1 MGRPRTRARTAQDGN
16 DGEERERG
24 ERALGAATPHVARSE
39 VRLCWPGRDDGARA
53 EAPPADLHV
62 VERHRE
68 APDVRLAHG
77 DALALAGALTR
88 EGLAGRVDLVYL
100 DPPYFSDADYSLEAR
115 LDGTADGRTRR
126 APAYGDRWAR
136 GGPAGSG
143 GLAAYLGMLAPRL
156 EALAA
161 LLAPTGTFWVHLDWR
176 ASYLVRVLLDEIF
189 GKDAFLN
196 EIVWKRAPNLGRQAA
211 SGQFGR
217 TLDTLVVYGGPDA
230 RLVPPTRPE
239 PIARGAVRFDAEGR
253 AFTTA
258 PRGDY
263 TDASVE
269 RLEAEGRIFR
279 APSGKV
285 YVKYFLQ
292 GDEETG
298 YVRERRVDALWNDIP
313 PLRHAAASERTGYP
327 TQKPVALLERV
338 LLSGSPPGGLVV
350 DAFAGSGTT
359 GEAAL
364 RTGRRAILGDGGA
377 VAIATARAR
386 LLRAGARLEVSRD
399 AALPAMDAL
408 PVVATAERGARGEAI
423 VRLVEPEEPLAWAID
438 PAPTALFP
446 FSPTWHSE
454 RSLGKRVTPAARETT
469 VAWAG
474 GPLAVQVYA
483 DDGRVGHAR
492 LEVRR

>member
-1 MGRPRTRARTAQDGN
+1 MGRPRTRARTAQA
-16 DGEERERG
+16 EEGTAGRVHG
-24 ERALGAATPHVARSE
+24 SRSE
-39 VRLCWPGRDDGARA
+39 VRLSWPGRDDPAAGG
-53 EAPPADLHV
+53 EGPPADLRV
-62 VERHRE
+62 VERARE
-68 APDVRLAHG
+68 EPNVRLFHA
-77 DALALAGALTR
+77 DALALAGALAR

-100 DPPYFSDADYSLEAR
+100 DPPYFSDADYALEAR
-115 LDGTADGRTRR
+115 LDGAADGRTRR

-136 GGPAGSG
+136 GGPGAGPG

-161 LLAPTGTFWVHLDWR
+161 LLTPTGTFWVHLDWR

-217 TLDTLVVYGGPDA
+217 TLDTLVVYGGRDA

-239 PIARGAVRFDAEGR
+239 PIARGAVRFDPEGR
-253 AFTTA
+253 PFTTA

-263 TDASVE
+263 SDASVE

-292 GDEETG
+292 GDDEGG
-298 YVRERRVDALWNDIP
+298 YFRERRVDALWNDIP

-338 LLSGSPPGGLVV
+338 LLAGSPPGGLVV

-364 RTGRRAILGDGGA
+364 RTGRRAVLGDGGA

-399 AALPAMDAL
+399 AALPATEPL
-408 PVVATAERGARGEAI
+408 PVSATAEPGARGEVV
-423 VRLVEPEEPLAWAID
+423 VRLALPEEPLAWAVD
-438 PAPTALFP
+438 PAPAPLFP
-446 FSPTWHSE
+446 FSPVWHAE
-454 RSLGKRVTPAARETT
+454 RSLGKRVTPAAREAT

-474 GPLAVQVYA
+474 GPVAVQVHA
-483 DDGRVGHAR
+483 DDGRVGHAL

>member
-1 MGRPRTRARTAQDGN
+1 MGRPRTRARTAQAEDAN
-16 DGEERERG
+16 
-24 ERALGAATPHVARSE
+24 LGAPTPARVRESRSE
-39 VRLCWPGRDDGARA
+39 VRLSWPGRDD
-53 EAPPADLHV
+53 APLGGETAPADLRV
-62 VERHRE
+62 VERSRE
-68 APDVRLAHG
+68 PPNVRLVHA
-77 DALALAGALTR
+77 DALTLAGALAG
-88 EGLAGRVDLVYL
+88 EGLAGQVDLVYL
-100 DPPYFSDADYSLEAR
+100 DPPYFSDLDYALEAR
-115 LDGTADGRTRR
+115 LDGAADGRIRR

-136 GGPAGSG
+136 GGSAAGSG
-143 GLAAYLGMLAPRL
+143 GLAGYLSMLAPRL

-161 LLAPTGTFWVHLDWR
+161 LLTPTGTFWVHLDWR

-196 EIVWKRAPNLGRQAA
+196 EIIWKRAPNLGRQAA

-217 TLDTLVVYGGPDA
+217 TLDTLVVYGGRDA

-239 PIARGAVRFDAEGR
+239 PIPRGAVRFDPEGR
-253 AFTTA
+253 PFTTA

-292 GDEETG
+292 GNDERG
-298 YVRERRVDALWNDIP
+298 YFRERRVDALWNDVP
-313 PLRHAAASERTGYP
+313 PLRHASASERTGYP

-338 LLSGSPPGGLVV
+338 LLAGSPPGGLVV

-364 RTGRRAILGDGGA
+364 RTGRRAVLGDGGA
-377 VAIATARAR
+377 VALATARAR

-399 AALPAMDAL
+399 AALPALESL
-408 PVVATAERGARGEAI
+408 PVTATAERGARGEAV
-423 VRLVEPEEPLAWAID
+423 VRLEAPEEPLAWAVD
-438 PAPTALFP
+438 PAPAPLFAV
-446 FSPTWHSE
+446 SPAWHAE
-454 RSLGKRVTPAARETT
+454 RSLGKRVVPAPREAT

-474 GPLAVQVYA
+474 GPVAVQVHA
-483 DDGRVGHAR
+483 DDGRVGHAVV
-492 LEVRR
+492 EVRR

>member
-1 MGRPRTRARTAQDGN
+1 MV
-16 DGEERERG
+16 ERLH
-24 ERALGAATPHVARSE
+24 APPN
-39 VRLCWPGRDDGARA
+39 VRLVHA
-53 EAPPADLHV
+53 
-62 VERHRE
+62 
-68 APDVRLAHG
+68 
-77 DALALAGALTR
+77 DALTLAGALTR
-88 EGLAGRVDLVYL
+88 EGLRGQVDLVYL
-100 DPPYFSDADYSLEAR
+100 DPPYFSDADYALEAR

-136 GGPAGSG
+136 GPGGAGGQG
-143 GLAAYLGMLAPRL
+143 GLAGYLGMLAPRL

-161 LLAPTGTFWVHLDWR
+161 LLTRTGTFWVHLDWR

-217 TLDTLVVYGGPDA
+217 TLDTLVAYGASRDA

-239 PIARGAVRFDAEGR
+239 PITRSSVRFDDQGR
-253 AFTTA
+253 PFTTA

-292 GDEETG
+292 GDEAGG
-298 YVRERRVDALWNDIP
+298 YSRERRVDALWTDIA

-338 LLSGSPPGGLVV
+338 ITSGSPPGGLVV

-359 GEAAL
+359 GAAAL
-364 RTGRRAILGDGGA
+364 RTGRRAILGDGSP

-386 LLRAGARLEVSRD
+386 LLRAGAQLEVSRD
-399 AALPAMDAL
+399 ATLPPPGEL
-408 PVVATAERGARGEAI
+408 GVTATAERAGRGEVT
-423 VRLVEPEEPLAWAID
+423 VRLVSPEEPLAWAID
-438 PAPTALFP
+438 PQPTPLFP
-446 FSPTWHSE
+446 FSPAWHAE
-454 RSLGKRVTPAARETT
+454 RSLGKTVTPAAQEAT
-469 VAWAG
+469 VAWEG
-474 GPLAVQVYA
+474 GPVAVQVHA
-483 DDGRVGHAR
+483 DDGRVGQATV
-492 LEVRR
+492 EVRR